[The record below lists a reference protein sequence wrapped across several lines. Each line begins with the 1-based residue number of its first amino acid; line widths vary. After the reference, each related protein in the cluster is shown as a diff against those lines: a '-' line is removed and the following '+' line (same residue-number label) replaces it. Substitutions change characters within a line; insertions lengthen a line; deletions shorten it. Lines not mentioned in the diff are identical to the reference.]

1 VRWSRLK
8 LLRIASGKGSRRN
21 VTESKAIARIAFPSV
36 SSVGAAVLLG
46 VIAKFGSEM
55 LKERLSTASILIRAV
70 EVGELGMMMVAAPVL
85 GLLEERIT
93 GKVFPQ
99 SMEGRMRTF
108 AQLIGAAEVLA
119 TFHVTV

>member
-1 VRWSRLK
+1 M
-8 LLRIASGKGSRRN
+8 LRVASGKGSRRN

-55 LKERLSTASILIRAV
+55 LKKMLSTASILIRAV
-70 EVGELGMMMVAAPVL
+70 EVGVLGMMMVAAPVL
-85 GLLEERIT
+85 GLLGERIT
-93 GKVFPQ
+93 GKVFPP
-99 SMEGRMRTF
+99 SMESRMRTF